1 MKKIVYTAL
10 MGLLALTACTVDS
23 YDKGDGKYSLMQAEL
38 VDLNVNAQKAATSF
52 VTDEGDRYQLT
63 PPITTSWFQTA
74 DTTYRAIL
82 YFNALPD
89 ATAEAVSLGVVPTL
103 RATEHWKLEK
113 QPEDPIGMES
123 AWLSRTGKYIN
134 LGLLIKTGQV
144 GGEDGTHTVA
154 LAQDTILV
162 NADQTRTAHFR
173 FLHDQSG
180 VPEHYT
186 NRRYVSILLP
196 DTIQLDT
203 IRLTIP
209 TYEGKIERTFL
220 P

>member
-1 MKKIVYTAL
+1 MKKIVYIL
-10 MGLLALTACTVDS
+10 CLLILTACTVDS
-23 YDKGDGKYSLMQAEL
+23 YDKGEGKYSLMQAEL
-38 VDLNVNAQKAATSF
+38 VDLSVNDKKVATSF
-52 VTDEGDRYQLT
+52 VTDDGDRYQLT
-63 PPITTSWFQTA
+63 PPITASWMETA
-74 DTTYRAIL
+74 DTTYRVVL

-89 ATAEAVSLGVVPTL
+89 ATAEPISLGVIPTL
-103 RATEHWKLEK
+103 RAAEHWKLEK

-123 AWLSRTGKYIN
+123 AWLSKSKKYIN
-134 LGLLIKTGQV
+134 LGLLLKTGQV
-144 GGEDGTHTVA
+144 DGEDGTHTVG

-162 NADQTRTAHFR
+162 NDDQTRTAYFR
-173 FLHDQSG
+173 FLHDQAN

-186 NRRYVSILLP
+186 IRRYVSILLP

-209 TYEGKIERTFL
+209 TYEGKIERVFL